1 MRNLYIL
8 LFSFIIFLFCAN
20 KINSQ
25 EIKNI
30 QNIPNKDKNN
40 IGQVSKQVNN
50 LSQNNLTYD
59 NIQHNQ
65 DIKPIISTSVLDKLP
80 NIQPSIIQPSI
91 IQLSPLQFGSFVATN
106 GGGTIHISY
115 SGERYS
121 TGNVILLYDDSNF
134 SPAIFEVIAPSNT
147 LVQIIFDKKC
157 VLKNK
162 FGNEIIVYLDELNT
176 GNLFVT
182 PENAENGFLVYLGGY
197 INVISSA
204 ETLTGEY
211 VGNINLTIVVK

>member
-59 NIQHNQ
+59 NMLHNQ
-65 DIKPIISTSVLDKLP
+65 NVKPIISTSVLDKLP
-80 NIQPSIIQPSI
+80 NIQSSIT
-91 IQLSPLQFGSFVATN
+91 QLSPLQFGSFVATN

-197 INVISSA
+197 IDVKSSD

>member
-1 MRNLYIL
+1 MRNFYIL

-40 IGQVSKQVNN
+40 IGQVSKQVNDF
-50 LSQNNLTYD
+50 SQNNLTYD
-59 NIQHNQ
+59 NVLHNQ
-65 DIKPIISTSVLDKLP
+65 NIKPIISTSVLDKLP
-80 NIQPSIIQPSI
+80 NIQSSIT
-91 IQLSPLQFGSFVATN
+91 QLSPLQFGSFVATN

-147 LVQIIFDKKC
+147 LVQIIFDKEC

>member
-1 MRNLYIL
+1 MRNFYIL
-8 LFSFIIFLFCAN
+8 LFSFIIFLFSVN

-30 QNIPNKDKNN
+30 QNIPNKDINN

-59 NIQHNQ
+59 NMLHNQ
-65 DIKPIISTSVLDKLP
+65 NIKPIISTGVLDRLP
-80 NIQPSIIQPSI
+80 KIQPSI

-106 GGGTIHISY
+106 GGGAIHISY

-121 TGNVILLYDDSNF
+121 TGNVILLYDDRNF

-157 VLKNK
+157 VLKNQD
-162 FGNEIIVYLDELNT
+162 GNEIILYLNDLNT

-197 INVISSA
+197 INVLSSA
-204 ETLTGEY
+204 EALTGEY
-211 VGNINLTIVVK
+211 VGTINLTIVVK